1 MRKFISIDGQH
12 GVGKS
17 HIVNKLCCEL
27 TQKGHNVVKTKEP
40 TDSTIGLLARES
52 ENSCMAYSLVRLFA
66 ADRLAHCRQ
75 IQTWLDEDKIVISD
89 RYIISGLILQNM
101 DGVKFDDI
109 IFENKGILVPDLSVI
124 IYADQDIVD
133 KRMSGKVM
141 TRLSSQE
148 RLERYDR
155 YRVNYEKLVELFPDI
170 LFFRNN
176 TEDDEKHIV
185 KVIIDKIEGQ

>member
-27 TQKGHNVVKTKEP
+27 IQKGYVVVKTKEP
-40 TDSTIGLLARES
+40 TDSTIGLLARKS
-52 ENSCMAYSLVRLFA
+52 ENNCIANSLVRLFA

-101 DGVKFDDI
+101 DGVTFEDI
-109 IFENKGILVPDLSVI
+109 KCENEGILVPDLSVV
-124 IYADQDIVD
+124 IYADQDIID
-133 KRMSGKVM
+133 KRMSGKIM
-141 TRLSSQE
+141 TRLARQE
-148 RLERYDR
+148 RMERYDR
-155 YRVNYEKLVELFPDI
+155 YLANYELLLELYPNI

-176 TEDDEKHIV
+176 SEDDEKHIV
-185 KVIIDKIEGQ
+185 KTIIDKIEE